1 MKRMLIN
8 ATQSEELRVA
18 LVDGQQ
24 LYDLDI
30 ESPGHE
36 QKKANIY
43 KGKIT
48 RVEPSLEAAFV
59 DYGADRHGFL
69 PLKEIAREYFP
80 KGYSFQGRPN
90 IKEVIKEGQEVIVQ
104 IDKEERG
111 NKGAAL
117 TTFISLAGSYL
128 VLMPNNPRAGGIS
141 RRIEGDERT
150 ELKAALSELEVPQ
163 GMGLIVRTAGVGKE
177 ATELKWDLKVLQHH
191 WTAIEEAAKT
201 RPAPFLIHQ
210 ESNVIVRAI
219 RDYLRR
225 DVGEVLIDHP
235 RIYEQAKEHVSLVRP
250 DFVDRIKRYEA
261 EVPLFTHFQIETQIE
276 SAFQR
281 EVRLPSGGSIV
292 IDPTEALTSIDIN
305 SARATKGGDIE
316 ETALNTNLEA
326 ADEIAR
332 QLRLRDLGGLVVI
345 DFIDM
350 TPVRHQREVENRM
363 RDAVH
368 HDRARVQLGRI
379 SRFGLMEMSRQRLR
393 PSLEESAAH
402 LCPRCHGQG
411 TIRGTE
417 SLALSILR
425 LMEEEAIKENTSQI
439 EAVVPVD
446 VAAFLLNEKR
456 KAIRITEE
464 RHDVEVYVIP
474 DPNMTTPDYR
484 VSRHRKDDQ
493 ISESSYKL
501 LEKQEAK
508 LYEPRKLERAASP
521 EPALKGYAAP
531 KQTAAPAPTA
541 PTPKV
546 VEKASTP
553 GILSKLLSAIGN
565 LFSSDEPKS
574 EEKTKEQPRRNT
586 QSRNTGRR
594 NTRRNDNRRGRD
606 ESETKET
613 ENKRTRGPKADNN
626 ESRPAKGRN
635 DNKRGKRDDAKAVNQ
650 QTTAE
655 ETKEEQ
661 QPKQE
666 AARERRQRRNM
677 RRKVRVQT
685 EQQKEQEAA
694 LALEAQDKVV
704 SVETKETE
712 STAKNEDKAPRT
724 KRQPRKAKP
733 KQEQTATQEA
743 DVSQEV
749 VANSKT
755 EVAETAD
762 SSAVDTEVKVAVEA
776 KADSQVTEANSPAI
790 EAVDSNNEA
799 EIDADGKREPR
810 DGQRRSRRSPRHLR
824 AAGQRRRRD
833 EDTGNE
839 SNNENVQPAFIPN
852 DVETAPILDT
862 DTQVVVEAQSTE
874 KDFAANVEVTATVDT
889 KEQAEVTVES
899 ETVQSA
905 EPVTELVAEVSEQP
919 LENDEIKTEAKPK
932 PKAKRR
938 VSSSSAASSTTKT
951 AKSEITPDAEATPVE
966 SDEPAAVNVPVQQA
980 APAVEATDKT
990 DAETNVAIQTEAKVT
1005 ESADSESVDKTELTA
1020 PEVITEAR
1028 TSHSEEVIASEDNV
1042 SKNTVSEDEAVEN
1055 KVTKTN
1061 VKVAQPAA
1069 SISVSAPMAKPAAI
1083 AIPSSLAPVPAKPKA
1098 ESTPETEPTK
1108 VAAKPTSR
1116 FGTMVSSTMAKP
1128 TIEARANVEVPTGR
1142 QYQATEHEEG
1152 KEPTSRG
1159 NSAASDMARP

>member
-43 KGKIT
+43 KGTIT

-59 DYGADRHGFL
+59 DYGAERHGFL

-80 KGYSFQGRPN
+80 KGYSFQGRPS
-90 IKEVIKEGQEVIVQ
+90 IKEVVKEGQEVIIQ

-150 ELKAALSELEVPQ
+150 ELKAALAELEVPQ
-163 GMGLIVRTAGVGKE
+163 GMGLIVRTAGVGKDP
-177 ATELKWDLKVLQHH
+177 AELKWDLKVLQHH
-191 WTAIEEAAKT
+191 WAAIKEAAESA
-201 RPAPFLIHQ
+201 PAPFLIHQ

-225 DVGEVLIDHP
+225 DVGEILIDHP

-250 DFVDRIKRYEA
+250 DFVERIKRYDA
-261 EVPLFTHFQIETQIE
+261 EVPLFTHYQIETQIE

-350 TPVRHQREVENRM
+350 TPVRHQREVEKRM
-363 RDAVH
+363 QDAVH

-456 KAIRITEE
+456 KAIRITEK
-464 RHDVEVYVIP
+464 RHNVEVYVIP

-484 VSRHRKDDQ
+484 VVRHRKDDQ

-501 LEKQEAK
+501 LEKEEAK
-508 LYEPRKLERAASP
+508 LYEPRKLERAAAP
-521 EPALKGYAAP
+521 QPALKGFSTPKKAVIEEAKPATAP
-531 KQTAAPAPTA
+531 KKEEPGFFAKIAAAISSLFGA
-541 PTPKV
+541 KEEPKV
-546 VEKASTP
+546 
-553 GILSKLLSAIGN
+553 
-565 LFSSDEPKS
+565 EPKKQDKDNRNQGRNNNRRNS
-574 EEKTKEQPRRNT
+574 NRRNDPRRN
-586 QSRNTGRR
+586 
-594 NTRRNDNRRGRD
+594 RNDNRSDNRNDSRGD
-606 ESETKET
+606 TEQSKE
-613 ENKRTRGPKADNN
+613 KR
-626 ESRPAKGRN
+626 AKNSRN
-635 DNKRGKRDDAKAVNQ
+635 DNNDSRS
-650 QTTAE
+650 TSE
-655 ETKEEQ
+655 ETNKRQPRNDKARKDNKPDSATNE

-677 RRKVRVQT
+677 RRKVRVNN
-685 EQQKEQEAA
+685 EQQEELKADVVVTDAPVQAKPSTD
-694 LALEAQDKVV
+694 DKP
-704 SVETKETE
+704 
-712 STAKNEDKAPRT
+712 AKP
-724 KRQPRKAKP
+724 KRQPRKPKAKV
-733 KQEQTATQEA
+733 ETVETEA
-743 DVSQEV
+743 VESV
-749 VANSKT
+749 N
-755 EVAETAD
+755 AED
-762 SSAVDTEVKVAVEA
+762 SAVAATKPVVETKIETTDSAPVTSAVESSEETMA
-776 KADSQVTEANSPAI
+776 SEDNT
-790 EAVDSNNEA
+790 
-799 EIDADGKREPR
+799 REPR
-810 DGQRRSRRSPRHLR
+810 EGQRRSRRSPRHLR

-833 EDTGNE
+833 EDAQ
-839 SNNENVQPAFIPN
+839 NNEDGSAVPAFVPN
-852 DVETAPILDT
+852 EVETAVEVALEKPAETPAPVVVVAETIVEPIEVASVQMPHVET
-862 DTQVVVEAQSTE
+862 PVEVKAEPVVEA
-874 KDFAANVEVTATVDT
+874 KVEAP
-889 KEQAEVTVES
+889 AEVK
-899 ETVQSA
+899 A
-905 EPVTELVAEVSEQP
+905 EPVVETKV
-919 LENDEIKTEAKPK
+919 EA
-932 PKAKRR
+932 
-938 VSSSSAASSTTKT
+938 
-951 AKSEITPDAEATPVE
+951 PVE
-966 SDEPAAVNVPVQQA
+966 VKAEPVVETK
-980 APAVEATDKT
+980 VEAPVEVK
-990 DAETNVAIQTEAKVT
+990 AEPVIEAKV
-1005 ESADSESVDKTELTA
+1005 AA
-1020 PEVITEAR
+1020 PVEVKAEA
-1028 TSHSEEVIASEDNV
+1028 
-1042 SKNTVSEDEAVEN
+1042 
-1055 KVTKTN
+1055 
-1061 VKVAQPAA
+1061 PAA
-1069 SISVSAPMAKPAAI
+1069 KSASAPMAKPAAI
-1083 AIPSSLAPVPAKPKA
+1083 QSAPVAVVEATPVAAPEAVVETKP
-1098 ESTPETEPTK
+1098 
-1108 VAAKPTSR
+1108 AAKPASR
-1116 FGTMVSSTMAKP
+1116 FGSMVMSETTKP
-1128 TIEARANVEVPTGR
+1128 TVESRENIATPTGR
-1142 QYQATEHEEG
+1142 QYEASTAEAAKRSEEH
-1152 KEPTSRG
+1152 TSELQ
-1159 NSAASDMARP
+1159 SPD

>member
-501 LEKQEAK
+501 LEKQETK

-531 KQTAAPAPTA
+531 TQTATPTPTPTA
-541 PTPKV
+541 KV
-546 VEKASTP
+546 VEKAATP
-553 GILSKLLSAIGN
+553 GLLSKLLSAIGN

-574 EEKTKEQPRRNT
+574 EEKTKEQPRRNA

-606 ESETKET
+606 ENETKES
-613 ENKRTRGPKADNN
+613 ENKRTRGPKADSN
-626 ESRPAKGRN
+626 ESRPTKGRN
-635 DNKRGKRDDAKAVNQ
+635 DNKRVKRDDAKTATQ
-650 QTTAE
+650 QIPTE
-655 ETKEEQ
+655 ETKEL

-694 LALEAQDKVV
+694 LALEAQDKAV
-704 SVETKETE
+704 SVEAKETE
-712 STAKNEDKAPRT
+712 STAKSEDKAPRA

-733 KQEQTATQEA
+733 KQEQEQTATQEA
-743 DVSQEV
+743 EVSQEV
-749 VANSKT
+749 VANTKT
-755 EVAETAD
+755 EVADAAD
-762 SSAVDTEVKVAVEA
+762 DSVVDTEVKLTIEA
-776 KADSQVTEANSPAI
+776 KADSQVTEANSPAT
-790 EAVDSNNEA
+790 EAVESNNEA
-799 EIDADGKREPR
+799 ETDADSKREPR

-839 SNNENVQPAFIPN
+839 STNENAQPAFIPN

-862 DTQVVVEAQSTE
+862 DPQDVVEAQPTE
-874 KDFAANVEVTATVDT
+874 KDTFADVEVTAVVETTDSKQV
-889 KEQAEVTVES
+889 AVES
-899 ETVQSA
+899 EITQSTDVEA
-905 EPVTELVAEVSEQP
+905 ESSEQP
-919 LENDEIKTEAKPK
+919 QVKDEVNAEAKPK
-932 PKAKRR
+932 AKAKRR
-938 VSSSSAASSTTKT
+938 VSSSSAAASTTKT
-951 AKSEITPDAEATPVE
+951 AKSEATLDAEVN
-966 SDEPAAVNVPVQQA
+966 SFNGDEAAVADVQVQQS

-990 DAETNVAIQTEAKVT
+990 EAETKVAVKTEAEAKVT
-1005 ESADSESVDKTELTA
+1005 ENDDAASVTNIELPTAEVLTEAKTTHSEE
-1020 PEVITEAR
+1020 EVIT
-1028 TSHSEEVIASEDNV
+1028 SEDKV
-1042 SKNTVSEDEAVEN
+1042 VEN
-1055 KVTKTN
+1055 KVTETN
-1061 VKVAQPAA
+1061 VKEAQPAA

-1083 AIPSSLAPVPAKPKA
+1083 AVPSSLAPAPAKPKA
-1098 ESTPETEPTK
+1098 ESTTEPEPAK
-1108 VAAKPTSR
+1108 VTPKPTSR
-1116 FGTMVSSTMAKP
+1116 FGTMVSSTMTKP
-1128 TIEARANVEVPTGR
+1128 TIEARPNVEIPTGR
-1142 QYQATEHEEG
+1142 QYEATEHAED

-1159 NSAASDMARP
+1159 NSATSDMARP

>member
-43 KGKIT
+43 KGTIT

-90 IKEVIKEGQEVIVQ
+90 IKEVVKEGQEVIIQ

-150 ELKAALSELEVPQ
+150 ELKAALSELDIPQ
-163 GMGLIVRTAGVGKE
+163 GMGLIVRTAGVGKDP
-177 ATELKWDLKVLQHH
+177 AELKWDLKVLQHH
-191 WTAIEEAAKT
+191 WAAIKEAAESA
-201 RPAPFLIHQ
+201 PAPFLIHQ

-225 DVGEVLIDHP
+225 DVGEILIDHP

-250 DFVDRIKRYEA
+250 DFVERIKRYEA

-350 TPVRHQREVENRM
+350 TPVRHQREVEKRM
-363 RDAVH
+363 QDAVH

-439 EAVVPVD
+439 EAIVPVD

-464 RHDVEVYVIP
+464 RHNVEVYVIP

-484 VSRHRKDDQ
+484 VVRHRKDDQ

-501 LEKQEAK
+501 LEQEEAK
-508 LYEPRKLERAASP
+508 LYEPRKLERAAP
-521 EPALKGYAAP
+521 PQPALKGFSSPKKVAP
-531 KQTAAPAPTA
+531 VEVETKPAPAKPA
-541 PTPKV
+541 
-546 VEKASTP
+546 EP
-553 GILSKLLSAIGN
+553 GLFAKIAAAISS
-565 LFSSDEPKS
+565 LFSSNEEPKVEPKKQDKGNRNGQS
-574 EEKTKEQPRRNT
+574 RNNNRRNNNRRNDPRRN
-586 QSRNTGRR
+586 RNEGRNENR
-594 NTRRNDNRRGRD
+594 NDSEQNKDKRNKSNRNDANDNRSKAQD
-606 ESETKET
+606 ETKRPQRNEKPRKQVEANK
-613 ENKRTRGPKADNN
+613 ENV
-626 ESRPAKGRN
+626 E
-635 DNKRGKRDDAKAVNQ
+635 
-650 QTTAE
+650 
-655 ETKEEQ
+655 
-661 QPKQE
+661 PKQE

-677 RRKVRVQT
+677 RRKVRVSN
-685 EQQKEQEAA
+685 EQEEVKEVVANTAA
-694 LALEAQDKVV
+694 PVQAKADDKP
-704 SVETKETE
+704 
-712 STAKNEDKAPRT
+712 ARP
-724 KRQPRKAKP
+724 KRQPRKPKAKVEAVESTEVTTEVSANVETVANDKAANTETSSAKP
-733 KQEQTATQEA
+733 VAPKAESVSTPVEAT
-743 DVSQEV
+743 
-749 VANSKT
+749 
-755 EVAETAD
+755 ETAD
-762 SSAVDTEVKVAVEA
+762 QEQMSADDK
-776 KADSQVTEANSPAI
+776 S
-790 EAVDSNNEA
+790 
-799 EIDADGKREPR
+799 REPR
-810 DGQRRSRRSPRHLR
+810 EGQRRSRRSPRHLR

-833 EDTGNE
+833 EDTQQGDENSSEAVFTPNE
-839 SNNENVQPAFIPN
+839 DIEAAQAIEAHVEAPVAPVVAAEIKAESKAEAK
-852 DVETAPILDT
+852 VETTEAA
-862 DTQVVVEAQSTE
+862 QVEVVVEAKEE
-874 KDFAANVEVTATVDT
+874 KAQPAKANSVASSSAMNTSPAFKPTANVKPQPVSAPEA
-889 KEQAEVTVES
+889 KTVES
-899 ETVQSA
+899 VVVA
-905 EPVTELVAEVSEQP
+905 EPAPAAVTEAIVEKPVVTEPVKAEVEQTAAVVETKAP
-919 LENDEIKTEAKPK
+919 VETKTEAAKPAEAK
-932 PKAKRR
+932 PEP
-938 VSSSSAASSTTKT
+938 AASSK
-951 AKSEITPDAEATPVE
+951 
-966 SDEPAAVNVPVQQA
+966 AA
-980 APAVEATDKT
+980 
-990 DAETNVAIQTEAKVT
+990 
-1005 ESADSESVDKTELTA
+1005 
-1020 PEVITEAR
+1020 
-1028 TSHSEEVIASEDNV
+1028 
-1042 SKNTVSEDEAVEN
+1042 
-1055 KVTKTN
+1055 
-1061 VKVAQPAA
+1061 
-1069 SISVSAPMAKPAAI
+1069 SAPMAKPAAI
-1083 AIPSSLAPVPAKPKA
+1083 KPTEAKAVEKVVAEPVASEAKPAVK
-1098 ESTPETEPTK
+1098 
-1108 VAAKPTSR
+1108 AKPASR
-1116 FGTMVSSTMAKP
+1116 FGSMVMSEMTKP
-1128 TIEARANVEVPTGR
+1128 VVEVRENIETPTGR
-1142 QYQATEHEEG
+1142 QYE
-1152 KEPTSRG
+1152 TSEKNDDAKPRVA
-1159 NSAASDMARP
+1159 NSANSDMSRT